1 MCHINFL
8 SLEDNVGLVYQY
20 HRQVVTKLR
29 SCYNKCIKLFLG
41 YHRRYS
47 LTQVFLETGLPTF
60 DTTMH
65 NSACVFARSLQN
77 CANGLGVKV
86 LCDNYCSTDFGSSCT
101 VQL

>member
-41 YHRRYS
+41 YHCCYRYS

-60 DTTMH
+60 DTVMH
-65 NSACVFARSLQN
+65 NNACVFARSLQN
-77 CANGLGVKV
+77 CDNGLVQYVKV
-86 LCDNYCSTDFGSSCT
+86 LCDNC
-101 VQL
+101 